1 MKIKNKIIIS
11 LTLLALMVFTG
22 LSIAS
27 AEESGWYSLNPDLE
41 SGLTGPVNN
50 CSPLTVSNGTVAAYP
65 GCAIT
70 CDSGYTLSGSSCVAS
85 TPPPGGGGSYTPP
98 TTTTTTLPT
107 TTTTTIPVESACQ
120 WCGLACIKLESWMYC
135 PALTP
140 PTGYICTEINGVCTK
155 TVGVPTTTT
164 TAPSGDAAAS
174 SLQARIAELQAM
186 INNLLRQL
194 GLPVVTTTTVP
205 GATTTTTIPPV
216 TITGIPAGFTFQK
229 TLWKGSVSED
239 VRYLQRFLNSHTGT
253 KVADTGLGS
262 PGRETNYFGDLTK
275 AAVIKFQDMYT
286 SEILTQWGLTKGNG
300 YVGQST
306 RKKLNELLGE

>member
-11 LTLLALMVFTG
+11 LALSALIVFIG
-22 LSIAS
+22 LSVVS
-27 AEESGWYSLNPDLE
+27 AEESDWYSLDPNLE
-41 SGLTGPVNN
+41 SGLTGTVNN

-70 CDSGYTLSGSSCVAS
+70 CNSGYTLSGSSCVALGGG
-85 TPPPGGGGSYTPP
+85 GGGGSSTSV
-98 TTTTTTLPT
+98 TTTTLPT
-107 TTTTTIPVESACQ
+107 PTTTTIPGEESACQ
-120 WCGLACIKLESWMYC
+120 WCGLACIELQSWMYC

-140 PTGYICTEINGVCTK
+140 AAGYICTEVNGVCTK

-164 TAPSGDAAAS
+164 TTAPSGGGSAS
-174 SLQARIAELQAM
+174 ALQARIAELQAM
-186 INNLLRQL
+186 INNLLKQL

-205 GATTTTTIPPV
+205 GATTTTITVPPV
-216 TITGIPAGFTFQK
+216 KLTGIPAGFTFQNN
-229 TLWKGSVSED
+229 LRLGMVSED
-239 VRYLQRFLNSHTGT
+239 IRYLQRFLNSHAGT

-262 PGRETNYFGDLTK
+262 PGRETNYFGALTK
-275 AAVIKFQDMYT
+275 AAIIKFQDMYT
-286 SEILTQWGLTKGNG
+286 SEVLAQWGLTKGNG